1 MVEIMKKENILGLS
15 DSWEKP
21 ANPEK
26 NGYRKF
32 ENAQTG
38 EQLIY
43 HAGKSGR
50 IGHQGH
56 DHYHRLNPD
65 KTNWKDEYLDGS
77 GNTVPDGHD
86 HAHIYHPD
94 KVWWNQIE
102 NKVVFD
108 NYLPLFHDGAVFN
121 IEHINSNMTIFMR
134 SAQVHKEDLKHK
146 IELSK
151 YDRIK
156 GKLHLEK
163 IKMILINGLPF
174 SGTLKMFGDKGGI
187 FDFLLTNNMV
197 ELQMEWVNYPPKQPI
212 NEFSTIRIEAGQIW
226 WENIPDLC
234 DPFW

>member
-1 MVEIMKKENILGLS
+1 MTKENILGLS
-15 DSWEKP
+15 DSWENPIKP
-21 ANPEK
+21 GE

-32 ENAQTG
+32 ENTHTG

-43 HAGKSGR
+43 HSGKPGQ

-56 DHYHRLNPD
+56 DHYHRPNPH
-65 KTNWKDEYLDGS
+65 KTSWKDEYLDGS
-77 GNTVPDGHD
+77 GNPVPDGHD

-94 KVWWNQIE
+94 KVWWDRIE

-121 IEHINSNMTIFMR
+121 IEHINSNITIFMH
-134 SAQVHKEDLKHK
+134 SAQIHKEYLKNK

-174 SGTLKMFGDKGGI
+174 SGILKMSGDKGGI
-187 FDFLLTNNMV
+187 FDFLLTKNMV
-197 ELQMEWVNYPPKQPI
+197 ELQMEWVNYPPKPAI
-212 NEFSTIRIEAGQIW
+212 NEFSTIRIEAEKIW
-226 WENIPDLC
+226 WENIPDLY
-234 DPFW
+234 DPVW